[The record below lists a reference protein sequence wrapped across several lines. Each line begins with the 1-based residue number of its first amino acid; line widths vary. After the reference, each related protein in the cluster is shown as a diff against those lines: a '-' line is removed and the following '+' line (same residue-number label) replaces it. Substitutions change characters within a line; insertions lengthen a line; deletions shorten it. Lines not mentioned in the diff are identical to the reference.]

1 MFKGFRE
8 FIMRGNV
15 VDLAVAFVIGVA
27 FGAVV
32 KAFVDNIITP
42 IIAAIFGQ
50 PDFGNLMFTING
62 SAFHYGLFINALV
75 TFLLVAAAIY
85 YVVVMPMNKL
95 AERRARGADPTVK
108 ECPEC
113 LSEIP
118 HKARKCAH
126 CGSEQHDAAAGA
138 PGRVRRRA
146 RAAARAD
153 KRALLW

>member
-15 VDLAVAFVIGVA
+15 VDLAVAVVIGAA

-50 PDFGNLMFTING
+50 PDFSGLFFTANG
-62 SAFHYGLFINALV
+62 SVFRYGLFINALV
-75 TFLLVAAAIY
+75 SFLLIAAAIY

-118 HKARKCAH
+118 HKARRCAH
-126 CGSEQHDAAAGA
+126 CGSEQHDPAAGTA
-138 PGRVRRRA
+138 TA
-146 RAAARAD
+146 
-153 KRALLW
+153 

>member
-15 VDLAVAFVIGVA
+15 VDLAVAVVIGAA

-50 PDFGNLMFTING
+50 PDFSGLFFTVNG
-62 SAFHYGLFINALV
+62 SVFRYGLFINAV
-75 TFLLVAAAIY
+75 VSFLLIAAAIY
-85 YVVVMPMNKL
+85 YVVIVPMNRM
-95 AERRARGADPTVK
+95 AEMRRRGQDPDTK

-118 HKARKCAH
+118 HGARKCAH
-126 CGSEQHDAAAGA
+126 CGSEQHDAGAAPA
-138 PGRVRRRA
+138 QA
-146 RAAARAD
+146 
-153 KRALLW
+153 

>member
-15 VDLAVAFVIGVA
+15 VDLAVAVVIGAA

-32 KAFVDNIITP
+32 KAFVDNVITP

-50 PDFGNLMFTING
+50 PDFSGLAFTING
-62 SAFHYGLFINALV
+62 SIFRYGLFINALIS
-75 TFLLVAAAIY
+75 FLLIAAAIY
-85 YVVVMPMNKL
+85 YVVVAPMNHL
-95 AERRARGADPTVK
+95 AERRRRGQDPETK

-118 HKARKCAH
+118 HKARRCAH
-126 CGSEQHDAAAGA
+126 CGSEQHDVAAA
-138 PGRVRRRA
+138 
-146 RAAARAD
+146 
-153 KRALLW
+153 